1 MDLSFVC
8 KFCNK
13 LFEISLA
20 DFDEPIR
27 NLILKVKQT
36 EKDNISKSQ
45 TSPNLANKESNL
57 ILQNPPN
64 MEINGI
70 DMSFVKVDRI
80 SIREIITNLNMI
92 LENKICDLCYKEL
105 SRINREEIKKL
116 NEEINQIEK
125 TKKIL
130 KKEIE
135 SNNKEINAELIKK
148 KSNDAKAQEAASKR
162 LNEDTIKLQNEFDN
176 NVEKLK
182 EINEEEKKILD
193 EINDLNI
200 NTLLSSKDY
209 EIEKSIQQKNQF
221 EQFCLLNSN
230 ILESLFEIRVNE
242 KYGIINGC
250 KMQYKNYSSFN
261 EIFAGWGHIL
271 YLTKILNL
279 KAKKFLKILEEIDAF
294 KIYCV
299 GDYSYI
305 YNSKE
310 NQKYF
315 FFERNQELNDNLKA
329 TKLNQSMIQYLLI
342 LKDLDNKMFKITGG
356 VSGLKNFIIKQK
368 SINNYSIELNIYT
381 PDDNDWVLCM
391 KSLLILL
398 KYYINVILAKDN
410 EEMKNILDNKI

>member
-135 SNNKEINAELIKK
+135 SNNKEINAELIKN

-230 ILESLFEIRVNE
+230 I
-242 KYGIINGC
+242 
-250 KMQYKNYSSFN
+250 
-261 EIFAGWGHIL
+261 
-271 YLTKILNL
+271 
-279 KAKKFLKILEEIDAF
+279 
-294 KIYCV
+294 
-299 GDYSYI
+299 
-305 YNSKE
+305 
-310 NQKYF
+310 
-315 FFERNQELNDNLKA
+315 
-329 TKLNQSMIQYLLI
+329 
-342 LKDLDNKMFKITGG
+342 
-356 VSGLKNFIIKQK
+356 
-368 SINNYSIELNIYT
+368 
-381 PDDNDWVLCM
+381 
-391 KSLLILL
+391 
-398 KYYINVILAKDN
+398 
-410 EEMKNILDNKI
+410 